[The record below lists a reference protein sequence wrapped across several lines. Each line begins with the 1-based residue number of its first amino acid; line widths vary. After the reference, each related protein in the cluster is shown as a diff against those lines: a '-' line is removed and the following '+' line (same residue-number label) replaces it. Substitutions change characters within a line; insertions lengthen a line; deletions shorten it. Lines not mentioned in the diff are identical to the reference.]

1 MDASQSM
8 NKAFSIKFASFFQ
21 RVRSIRSCSTV
32 ILLGLLFY
40 PVGYGYAGTY
50 VVSPSGNDTANGSFG
65 APFLSVSKAIAV
77 AQPGDSI
84 QLRAGTYRETIAP
97 VRSGTAT
104 NPITIESYNGETA
117 IISACDL
124 VPGPWTAGTN
134 NIYSSPVSGS
144 LPVLFW
150 NPPATSAGG
159 SKFAEFGGNL
169 LGTLFNES
177 GSTTRSM
184 TSINPSASWNFFT
197 QAVTWK
203 VRGLNI
209 TTTGLPPANAYLWF
223 SIFSPQTSLGAVAT
237 SAYAAN
243 DGITVRF
250 DGNGQ
255 ISLYAKKDTDS
266 NLGTLIKST
275 SSGTINGFDLTLGPS
290 SGTNVPY
297 TFVIKKVSGGDVTYT
312 GNWAVTQA
320 EWSDGG
326 DGSTSHLQIFAQ
338 ENSSGV
344 DTTQKFTFT
353 VGSYGVYAGA
363 TTILRD
369 EFSENDLATVNE
381 FPSAFQSSLVTSGYD
396 QVFVDGVMQHEA
408 RTPNFGTGDLLH
420 PATASVTV
428 ASASATNNPNTITSS
443 SFNGKTAD
451 FYKNA
456 RFFGAVGVAW
466 AWQGAVVSGS
476 SGSVLTVNPST
487 KTSLWWPDYD
497 GTANLSDTGQGFVY
511 GTLNLLDA
519 DGEWYLNPATSTLSL
534 RISGGG
540 SPSGHTVEMKR
551 RSWCISINDYDYI
564 IVRGIQTRGGAI
576 LLEGTGN
583 QLVNCDA
590 RYLSHF
596 LTFKSGF
603 DRYGD
608 QTAGGGVVL
617 GGSNCTVQNCTISDT
632 AGPAIY
638 SEGSDHRI
646 LRNTISRSDYA
657 GTFGGAVNLEGEREI
672 VAFNTIS
679 DAGRDVVRL
688 AGTGES
694 VMFNDL
700 SGSGVNCDDVGILY
714 SSWTDSMNSTS
725 GKGSRIAY
733 NWVHDGT
740 PTASHNM
747 GIYLDNGS
755 QNFQVDHNVVWN
767 LGSTGTAV
775 STNGIRLNSP
785 ADGHTVYHN
794 TLFNCDTY
802 NGSTYSNFN
811 PATTPSKYPYWTS
824 TNHHLFYTA
833 QNNLVLTDAGASL
846 ENPASKDFRPKVGTP
861 AVDPP
866 PATNTATFTATKA
879 GRYLNNAFTYNCD
892 SITAFTYLET
902 LGNGLALAPV
912 NSWVTDGKPDNGA
925 YERGIASWTAGVTGW
940 DGIKMNSP
948 VVGVR
953 SVTLQGLRIAT
964 VLRPTQVRL
973 YYGTSD
979 GGTVATAWP
988 NTRDLGTSTPA
999 DVLTSYRLSL
1009 TGLSGGQIYS
1019 ARLRATDANGD
1030 TWSDVQSFTTYQSYE
1045 GYQTKFGLSVSAS
1058 PATQDSDGDGS
1069 PDLLEYAFE
1078 TNPTSATDFYFP
1090 RITSGPAGSS
1100 PYLEFTYRI
1109 NLSATDL
1116 TYTLQSSTDLVSW
1129 NQVVSDPANVT
1140 QTSISGT
1147 NLQEIK
1153 VKVPTITNPSRLFL
1167 RIQVTKQ

>member
-1 MDASQSM
+1 MQSCR
-8 NKAFSIKFASFFQ
+8 ALIF
-21 RVRSIRSCSTV
+21 
-32 ILLGLLFY
+32 LGLLFC
-40 PVGYGYAGTY
+40 PVGIGHAVTY
-50 VVSPSGNDTANGSFG
+50 VVSPSGNDNANGSLG
-65 APFLSVSKAIAV
+65 TPFLSVTKAIAV
-77 AQPGDSI
+77 AQPGDLI

-97 VRSGTAT
+97 VRSGAAT

-150 NPPATSAGG
+150 NPPTTSTAG

-177 GSTTRSM
+177 DKTTRSM

-209 TTTGLPPANAYLWF
+209 TTTGLPPANTYLWF
-223 SIFSPQTSLGAVAT
+223 SIFSPLTSSNSVAT

-250 DGNGQ
+250 DGSGQ
-255 ISLYAKKDTDS
+255 ISLYAKKDTD
-266 NLGTLIKST
+266 NQLGTSIKST

-290 SGTNVPY
+290 SGSNVPY

-326 DGSTSHLQIFAQ
+326 DGSKSQLQIFAQ
-338 ENSSGV
+338 ENSSVV
-344 DTTQKFTFT
+344 DSTQKFTFT

-428 ASASATNNPNTITSS
+428 ASASATTNPNTITSTNFS
-443 SFNGKTAD
+443 GKTTD

-540 SPSGHTVEMKR
+540 SPSGHTVEVKR

-576 LLEGTGN
+576 LLEGIGN

-596 LTFKSGF
+596 LTFKTGF

-646 LRNTISRSDYA
+646 LRNTIFRSDYA

-679 DAGRDVVRL
+679 HTGRDVVRL

-714 SSWTDSMNSTS
+714 SSWTDSMNITS

-740 PTASHNM
+740 GTASHNM
-747 GIYLDNGS
+747 GIYLDNGT

-767 LGSTGTAV
+767 LSSTGGAAF

-785 ADGHTVYHN
+785 ADGHAVYHN
-794 TLFNCDTY
+794 TLFNCGTY
-802 NGSTYSNFN
+802 NNDTYSNFN

-824 TNHHLFYTA
+824 ATHHLFYTA
-833 QNNLVLTDAGASL
+833 KNNLVLTDSGATL
-846 ENPASKDFRPKVGTP
+846 ENAASKDFRPKAGTS
-861 AVDPP
+861 AVDP
-866 PATNTATFTATKA
+866 ASVTNTATFTATKA
-879 GRYLNNAFTYNCD
+879 GRYLNNAFTYSCD
-892 SITAFTYLET
+892 SSTAFTYLET
-902 LGNGLALAPV
+902 LGNGLALAGV
-912 NSWVTDGKPDNGA
+912 NNWVTDGKPDNGA

-940 DGIKMNSP
+940 DGIKMDSP
-948 VVGVR
+948 AVGVR
-953 SVTLQGLRIAT
+953 SVTLQGVRIAT
-964 VLRPTQVRL
+964 DLRSTQTRL

-979 GGTVATAWP
+979 GGTVASTWS
-988 NTRDLGTSTPA
+988 NTQDLGTTTPVDALST
-999 DVLTSYRLSL
+999 YRPSL
-1009 TGLSGGQIYS
+1009 TGLAGGQMYY

-1045 GYQTKFGLSVSAS
+1045 GYRTKFNLSGSATL
-1058 PATQDSDGDGS
+1058 ANTDWDGDGS

-1078 TNPTSATDFYFP
+1078 TNPSSASDVYL
-1090 RITSGPAGSS
+1090 PAVTIGSS
-1100 PYLEFTYRI
+1100 SYLEFTYHK
-1109 NLSATDL
+1109 NLSASDL
-1116 TYTLQSSTDLVSW
+1116 TYTLQSSTDLISW
-1129 NQVVSDPANVT
+1129 NQVVSDPANVA
-1140 QTSISGT
+1140 QTSIPGT

-1153 VKVPTITNPSRLFL
+1153 VKVPTSTTPSRLFL